1 MTDRSERPS
10 DPSFRALHQGETAFV
25 MPNPWDI
32 GTARL
37 LASMGF
43 KALAT
48 TSAGMAFALGRPEGR
63 NTREEVLDHCRMIV
77 SATDLP
83 VSADL
88 EKGFGDS
95 PEDAAETIRAAAATG
110 LAGCSIEDHTNRRD
124 DPIFPFELAVERIQ
138 AAAEACRGL
147 DHDFVLTA
155 RAENFLWDR
164 PDLDDTI
171 NRLQAF
177 ERAGADVLYA
187 PGLRDLDSIRAVT
200 SALTKPVNAIMGMP
214 GVTFGVKELSA
225 LGVKRISIGSALAR
239 AALGAVL
246 RAGEEM
252 AERGTFTFADE
263 AAGFS
268 RLDSIFATFEQ
279 DS

>member
-1 MTDRSERPS
+1 MKDQEGRDLGSQ
-10 DPSFRALHQGETAFV
+10 FRRLHDGETAFI
-25 MPNPWDI
+25 MPNPWDV
-32 GTARL
+32 GTARM

-48 TSAGMAFALGRPEGR
+48 TSAGMAFALGKPEGR
-63 NTREEVLDHCRMIV
+63 ATKEDVLAHCRMIV

-95 PEDAAETIRAAAATG
+95 PEETAETIRAAAATG
-110 LAGCSIEDHTNRRD
+110 LAGCSIEDHTNRRG

-147 DHDFVLTA
+147 EEDFVLTV

-171 NRLQAF
+171 KRLQAF
-177 ERAGADVLYA
+177 EHAGADVLYA
-187 PGLRDLDSIRAVT
+187 PGLHDLDSIHAVT
-200 SALTKPVNAIMGMP
+200 SSLTKPVNVIMGMP
-214 GVTFGVKELSA
+214 GVTFGVEELSVI
-225 LGVKRISIGSALAR
+225 GVKRISIGSALAR
-239 AALGAVL
+239 AALGAVM

-252 AERGTFTFADE
+252 ATRGTFTFAEE

-268 RLDSIFATFEQ
+268 QLESIFATFEP
-279 DS
+279 DR